1 MMQEVTENIIDAC
14 GQRKRQI
21 ILFLSNLILISHFG
35 LVSFASCLASNSN
48 TQMQFSLL
56 ILPLTHESS
65 SYRIGNYEVTYCDLL
80 IFIPKMNKA
89 SVRLRIRFKGIILL
103 KSFPVC

>member
-65 SYRIGNYEVTYCDLL
+65 SYSN
-80 IFIPKMNKA
+80 
-89 SVRLRIRFKGIILL
+89 RLRIRFKGIILL

>member
-65 SYRIGNYEVTYCDLL
+65 SYRYVPIIIIIHNSLKLVFILDWKVFHAFS
-80 IFIPKMNKA
+80 IF
-89 SVRLRIRFKGIILL
+89 L
-103 KSFPVC
+103 